1 MNGYAYDTTTD
12 SVNSGESFIDDCDT
26 FLESYAK
33 GDIDVGGPEPPELAK
48 ATVSPEVLLS
58 GDLYAPNPPDDDE
71 RAREL
76 YSPQSLIP
84 RPNYVDT
91 SFEF

>member
-12 SVNSGESFIDDCDT
+12 SVNSGESFIDDCET
-26 FLESYAK
+26 FLESYSR

-48 ATVSPEVLLS
+48 STVPPEVLAS

-76 YSPQSLIP
+76 YAPHP
-84 RPNYVDT
+84 
-91 SFEF
+91 SF